1 MNNKGNLTNERPP
14 LLPVIIGTGF
24 GSGFWPWG
32 PGTAGSVLATL
43 IWALM
48 AYLGGFNG
56 ETLQSITFFL
66 VILSTL
72 LGTWATARL
81 QPYWGEDPSR
91 VVIDEMAGVW
101 IPLSLITP
109 FTATG
114 TPKDAWWWA
123 LVALVPL
130 LRHGEA
136 AWHQV
141 ARPQRGSLLCHGRRP
156 AGWILCSRRHA
167 DCQNHI
173 FMGKIKQ
180 ELVTFGKAEL
190 TASIASI
197 VDFGL
202 AFFLSDIIG
211 IYYGLANALGVM
223 SGGITNCTLNYRY
236 VFGDSKR
243 KKKSVAW
250 RYFIIWA
257 LSWTLNSGGTIAL
270 TEAIN
275 LHEHVNIHYMIP
287 KCVVSFLVAVL
298 VNYPGQ
304 RKFVFKKKDEEEV
317 PEGMN
322 PEDLQ

>member
-1 MNNKGNLTNERPP
+1 
-14 LLPVIIGTGF
+14 
-24 GSGFWPWG
+24 
-32 PGTAGSVLATL
+32 
-43 IWALM
+43 
-48 AYLGGFNG
+48 
-56 ETLQSITFFL
+56 
-66 VILSTL
+66 
-72 LGTWATARL
+72 
-81 QPYWGEDPSR
+81 
-91 VVIDEMAGVW
+91 
-101 IPLSLITP
+101 
-109 FTATG
+109 
-114 TPKDAWWWA
+114 
-123 LVALVPL
+123 
-130 LRHGEA
+130 
-136 AWHQV
+136 
-141 ARPQRGSLLCHGRRP
+141 
-156 AGWILCSRRHA
+156 
-167 DCQNHI
+167 
-173 FMGKIKQ
+173 MGKIKQ

-275 LHEHVNIHYMIP
+275 LHEHINIHYMIP

-304 RKFVFKKKDEEEV
+304 RKFVFKKKNEEDFSE
-317 PEGMN
+317 ERN
-322 PEDLQ
+322 SEDIQ